1 MRKRSCLRS
10 CGKRC
15 LRAVG
20 KPSAFPSDRE
30 CLFSIGGAAVF
41 HISIVRL
48 SYDQAID
55 GEGHIPCRHQQAPHQ
70 DEAPDEAADD
80 EIQHEQCG
88 TTTQGAAARHD
99 PDAHPVDAEGQAAE
113 YPEPEKIQL
122 SIPDTGG
129 FENAVQQPGDCDGQ
143 NCLLEK
149 FLDGLGSRHWRHLH
163 SCLHYTEKI

>member
-1 MRKRSCLRS
+1 MRKRPCLRS

-20 KPSAFPSDRE
+20 KPAAFPSGRE

-48 SYDQAID
+48 SHNQAVD
-55 GEGHIPCRHQQAPHQ
+55 GKGHIPCRHQQAPHQ

-80 EIQHEQCG
+80 EVQREQCG
-88 TTTQGAAARHD
+88 AAAQGAAARHD
-99 PDAHPVDAEGQAAE
+99 PDAHSMDAEGQAAE

-122 SIPDTGG
+122 SISDAGG
-129 FENAVQQPGDCDGQ
+129 FENAVQQPGDGYGQ

-149 FLDGLGSRHWRHLH
+149 FLDGFGSRHWRHLH
-163 SCLHYTEKI
+163 SCLHYTGKI

>member
-20 KPSAFPSDRE
+20 KPAAFPSGRE
-30 CLFSIGGAAVF
+30 YPLSIGGAAVF

-48 SYDQAID
+48 PHDQAVD
-55 GEGHIPCRHQQAPHQ
+55 GEGHIPRRHQQAPHQ

-80 EIQHEQCG
+80 EVQREQRG
-88 TTTQGAAARHD
+88 TAAQGAAARHD
-99 PDAHPVDAEGQAAE
+99 PDAHPMDAEGQTAE

-122 SIPDTGG
+122 SIPDAGR
-129 FENAVQQPGDCDGQ
+129 FENTVQQPGDGDGQ